1 MWHKFNPNPHG
12 SSVGDCAVRAVA
24 AATGRS
30 WEQAYISLALTGYAL
45 GDMPSANRTWGAYLQ
60 KQGYKRRMVEA
71 GENLPLTE
79 TAVKAPACI
88 MHREGSGLVTLRG
101 LTNQCKARFKVSFG
115 GNIAV
120 PTGGTVGPISVALA
134 VGGESLTSATAIV
147 TPAAVENYFNVFVAA
162 FIEVPRG
169 CCVTVAVKNTS
180 TQAVSIANSN
190 LIVERV
196 A

>member
-1 MWHKFNPNPHG
+1 MAEFSNSNT
-12 SSVGDCAVRAVA
+12 VIVA
-24 AATGRS
+24 
-30 WEQAYISLALTGYAL
+30 
-45 GDMPSANRTWGAYLQ
+45 
-60 KQGYKRRMVEA
+60 A

-88 MHREGSGLVTLRG
+88 VHREGSGPCT
-101 LTNQCKARFKVSFG
+101 ARFKVSFG

-120 PTGGTVGPISVALA
+120 PTGGTVGPVSVALA
-134 VGGESLTSATAIV
+134 VGGESLNSATAIV

-169 CCVTVAVKNTS
+169 CCVTVALKNTS